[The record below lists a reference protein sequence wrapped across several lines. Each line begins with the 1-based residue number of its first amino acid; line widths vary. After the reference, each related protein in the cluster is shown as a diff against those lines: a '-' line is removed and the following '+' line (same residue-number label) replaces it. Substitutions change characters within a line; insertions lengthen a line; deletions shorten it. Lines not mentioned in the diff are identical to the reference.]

1 MSPKKSAAL
10 CEPNAKKSLL
20 PQGEPLA
27 SRVDHRPERARIS
40 RRPSSS
46 SLMSPKK
53 SAALCETNAKESL
66 LPRGRTARLAL
77 GLPAGARKNFPTAK
91 LFLLCETSAK
101 KSFLSRR

>member
-1 MSPKKSAAL
+1 MSPKKAASL
-10 CEPNAKKSLL
+10 CETNAKKSLL

-40 RRPSSS
+40 RRPSSF

-53 SAALCETNAKESL
+53 SAS
-66 LPRGRTARLAL
+66 
-77 GLPAGARKNFPTAK
+77 
-91 LFLLCETSAK
+91 LCETSAK